1 MKKKSCRMIDAN
13 INRISEGLRVIED
26 VARFDFESIQ
36 MTEAL
41 RTLRHKVR
49 KTIHGVADILDGR
62 DSLNDPGVVVSAENR
77 LDQKE
82 SLFDL
87 VSANFKRVQ
96 EGLRVVEE
104 ALKIAG
110 YYEASKLYEAMR
122 FESYTL
128 ESRFKDLFRKSSR
141 KHILDSDLYCLTSEE
156 HSKGRTN
163 IDVVG
168 EMLKAGITLIQ
179 YREKNKSML
188 EKYREAETLRQ
199 MTREAGARFIV
210 NDHVDLAVAVE
221 ADGVHLGQEDLPI
234 EAVRRIIGEKMA
246 IGLSTHSMAQAE
258 KAVRD
263 GADYIGVGP
272 IFKTYTKK
280 DVCDPVGFEYLDLV
294 VQKIEI
300 PFVAIGGVKEGN
312 IRQVREHGASCIALV
327 TEIVGADNI
336 PETISRLRKEA
347 GFING

>member
-1 MKKKSCRMIDAN
+1 
-13 INRISEGLRVIED
+13 
-26 VARFDFESIQ
+26 
-36 MTEAL
+36 
-41 RTLRHKVR
+41 
-49 KTIHGVADILDGR
+49 
-62 DSLNDPGVVVSAENR
+62 
-77 LDQKE
+77 
-82 SLFDL
+82 
-87 VSANFKRVQ
+87 
-96 EGLRVVEE
+96 
-104 ALKIAG
+104 
-110 YYEASKLYEAMR
+110 
-122 FESYTL
+122 
-128 ESRFKDLFRKSSR
+128 
-141 KHILDSDLYCLTSEE
+141 
-156 HSKGRTN
+156 
-163 IDVVG
+163 
-168 EMLKAGITLIQ
+168 
-179 YREKNKSML
+179 
-188 EKYREAETLRQ
+188 
-199 MTREAGARFIV
+199 
-210 NDHVDLAVAVE
+210 VDLAVAVE

-280 DVCDPVGFEYLDLV
+280 DVCDPVGFEYLDIV